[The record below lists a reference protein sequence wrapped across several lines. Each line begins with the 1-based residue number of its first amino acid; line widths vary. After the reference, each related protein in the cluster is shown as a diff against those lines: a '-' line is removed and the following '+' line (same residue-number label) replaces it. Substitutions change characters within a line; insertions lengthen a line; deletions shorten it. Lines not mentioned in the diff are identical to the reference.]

1 MGRSHSLTGSHG
13 HVSGMTAVDSSRYT
27 GAAIFL
33 HWLIALAVFAL
44 VGLGWYMVDI
54 PKKTPERAYF
64 YNLHKSI
71 GLTTAFFIALRI
83 WWRMTH
89 TPPELP
95 ASLQPW
101 ERTTATWTH
110 RLLYVCLVVM
120 PLSGYVASN
129 FTKFGVKYFGIEL
142 PPWGPEDKFVYSIFN
157 GIHVVTSYVFVTAI
171 ALHIAGA
178 FKHLLVDK
186 DTVFRR
192 MLPGRG

>member
-1 MGRSHSLTGSHG
+1 MNANGNL
-13 HVSGMTAVDSSRYT
+13 RYT
-27 GAAIFL
+27 STAIAL

-54 PKKTPERAYF
+54 PKNTPERAYF

-71 GLTTAFFIALRI
+71 GLTTAFFIALRV
-83 WWRMTH
+83 WWRFMH
-89 TPPELP
+89 RPPALP
-95 ASLQPW
+95 ASLLSW
-101 ERTTATWTH
+101 ERTLATWTH
-110 RLLYVCLVVM
+110 RLLYACLVVM
-120 PLSGYVASN
+120 PLSGYIASN

-142 PPWGPEDKFVYSIFN
+142 PPWGPQDKLLYSIFN
-157 GIHVVTSYVFVTAI
+157 SIHVFTSYAFVTLI